1 MRGWRRPARGRGLD
15 SLAGERTKLGDA
27 ELLAM
32 SLGRSTAAISSKF
45 YELRTARREAARLA
59 GTYAGVNVF
68 GNDRDAQLAMH
79 PTVKPVA
86 MVEDAVLDCSRRS
99 GIVLDPFAGS
109 GTTIIAAERAG
120 RRGYGI
126 EIDPG
131 YVDTALRR
139 YRTFTEDDPV
149 RLNSGRTLS
158 DLE

>member
-1 MRGWRRPARGRGLD
+1 MTAPMVDYKIHWLKMMSVPESRAVVGRHDGIN
-15 SLAGERTKLGDA
+15 
-27 ELLAM
+27 
-32 SLGRSTAAISSKF
+32 GRDN
-45 YELRTARREAARLA
+45 
-59 GTYAGVNVF
+59 YAGVNVF

-86 MVEDAVLDCSRRS
+86 MVEDAILDCSRRG

-131 YVDTALRR
+131 YIDTALRR

-149 RLNSGRTLS
+149 HLNSGRTLTNF
-158 DLE
+158 EQEV